1 MLTRH
6 SVCGLDF
13 QSVEGKHAII
23 SLCSAR
29 PLRAA
34 CGLNDVSLGYCI
46 SENPSWTDFK
56 NMMGDFLLVSM
67 ADFY

>member
-6 SVCGLDF
+6 SVGGLDF

-34 CGLNDVSLGYCI
+34 CGLNDVSLSQI
-46 SENPSWTDFK
+46 L
-56 NMMGDFLLVSM
+56 FLSTPPIF
-67 ADFY
+67 DEGGPK